1 MEEEQTLDRQGAVLA
16 GTSLEDQEQGAA
28 ETSLADQ
35 GQVAPETLILEEQNL
50 DLKLEGA
57 CCKVELGQAKR
68 KHAVLCYK
76 NHDW

>member
-1 MEEEQTLDRQGAVLA
+1 VEEEQTLDRQGAVLA
-16 GTSLEDQEQGAA
+16 GTSMEDQEQGAA

-57 CCKVELGQAKR
+57 
-68 KHAVLCYK
+68 
-76 NHDW
+76 